1 MFFFKLK
8 MKNKGYVSHQ
18 VFLKS
23 HEFKNLALK
32 ISILFRSDCVQ
43 VVKVLEVGRNCHGVN
58 HWFHDLI
65 KFDVFHI
72 EILS

>member
-1 MFFFKLK
+1 MLFFKLK
-8 MKNKGYVSHQ
+8 MKKNGYVSHE
-18 VFLKS
+18 VLLKS
-23 HEFKNLALK
+23 REFLNLALK
-32 ISILFRSDCVQ
+32 ISILFTSDCIQ

>member
-1 MFFFKLK
+1 MLFFKLK
-8 MKNKGYVSHQ
+8 MKKNGYVSHEF
-18 VFLKS
+18 FLKS
-23 HEFKNLALK
+23 HEFLNLALK
-32 ISILFRSDCVQ
+32 IFILFTSDCIQ
-43 VVKVLEVGRNCHGVN
+43 VLKVLEVGRNCHGVN